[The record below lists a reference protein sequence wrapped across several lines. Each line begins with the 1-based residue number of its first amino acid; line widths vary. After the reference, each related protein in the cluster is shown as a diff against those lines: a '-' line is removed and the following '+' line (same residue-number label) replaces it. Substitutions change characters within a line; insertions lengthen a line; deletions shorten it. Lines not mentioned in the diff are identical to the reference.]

1 MPQQW
6 KAICKIKDIPLLGAR
21 LVQRGLAW
29 QELPN
34 VAIFRTADDRVFA
47 LLDTLPQQGGAL
59 SRGVVYGD
67 KVVCPRRCWS
77 VDLATGCY
85 GVPGEG
91 GAKTFSV
98 KLEDGKVYLDLGE
111 LSAPASRAEAALAGS
126 FAVATHVGA
135 AWPPAA

>member
-1 MPQQW
+1 MPEQW
-6 KAICKIKDIPLLGAR
+6 KPICKIKDIPLLGAR

-34 VAIFRTADDRVFA
+34 VAIFRAADDQVFA

-67 KVVCPRRCWS
+67 KVVCPERCWS
-77 VDLATGCY
+77 VDLATGCSDAP
-85 GVPGEG
+85 GVGS
-91 GAKTFSV
+91 AKTFSV
-98 KLEDGKVYLDLGE
+98 KLEDGKVYLDIEE

-126 FAVATHVGA
+126 FAVATRIAA
-135 AWPPAA
+135 AWPPTT

>member
-1 MPQQW
+1 MTEQW
-6 KAICKIKDIPLLGAR
+6 KPICKIKDIPLLGAR

-34 VAIFRTADDRVFA
+34 VAIFRTADDKVYA
-47 LLDTLPQQGGAL
+47 LLDMLPQQGGAL

-67 KVVCPRRCWS
+67 QVVCPQRCWS
-77 VDLATGCY
+77 VDLATGCS

-91 GAKTFSV
+91 SAKTFSV
-98 KLEDGKVYLDLGE
+98 KLEDGKVYLDINE

-126 FAVATHVGA
+126 FAVATHIEA
-135 AWPPAA
+135 A

>member
-1 MPQQW
+1 MQEQW

-47 LLDTLPQQGGAL
+47 LLDCCPQHGGPL
-59 SRGVVYGD
+59 SQGVVYGEN
-67 KVVCPRRCWS
+67 VVCPQRGWS
-77 VDLATGCY
+77 VGLASGSSD
-85 GVPGEG
+85 VPGEG
-91 GAKTFSV
+91 SAKTFSV
-98 KLEDGKVYLDLGE
+98 KLEDGKVYLDMNE

-126 FAVATHVGA
+126 FAVATHIEA
-135 AWPPAA
+135 A